1 MSRLKLSNQSKQ
13 LLAAQVR
20 LTGAFHHDLKT
31 ETGTNVQATAEF
43 DQCTSAIHLAVIIGG
58 TRNSVT
64 MDRKHRNNGRRAARF
79 IEASANG
86 CVESLSLDEESA
98 HELATDTEIMLRHAV
113 RTGKGSYFPRIAGIE
128 DLRLTVTPSQRGAI
142 VATLET
148 EDASAQIL
156 LPRSPGEAYAVLAEH
171 LERFVAGH
179 RSAMAA

>member
-13 LLAAQVR
+13 LLAAQIR
-20 LTGAFHHDLKT
+20 LTGTFHHDLKT
-31 ETGTNVQATAEF
+31 EIGTNVQATVEL
-43 DQCTSAIHLAVIIGG
+43 DQCTSAVHLVVIIGG

-86 CVESLSLDEESA
+86 CVESMSLDEAGA

-113 RTGKGSYFPRIAGIE
+113 RTGKGSYFPSIAGIE
-128 DLRLTVTPSQRGAI
+128 DLRLTVTPTQRGAI

-156 LPRSPGEAYAVLAEH
+156 LPSAPREAYAVLAEH
-171 LERFVAGH
+171 LERFVNGH
-179 RSAMAA
+179 RLAVAA